1 MSLVLDFSL
10 PYVEEL
16 VKDGF
21 QLYNKTYENYDKRIL
36 LINLMPN
43 KEETELQI
51 LKSLGKSNC
60 RINIEYIYT
69 KTYTPKHVKDEYLKK
84 YYITFKEAIKKKF
97 HGIIITGAPVETLDY
112 ENNYYW
118 GELVD
123 IFNYIRKNNEN
134 SLYICYGASAALYHY
149 YGINKFI
156 SKEKI
161 FGVFNHEILVKSSYL
176 KGLDNNFKAPHSRY
190 SYIKEEDIKKIKDIK
205 IISKSSS
212 GEVFALEDKFNN
224 LFILGHMEYEEYTLK
239 KEYLRDRERGISPS
253 IPKDYFVDDDINK
266 GVNYSWDRT
275 KKTIFKNW
283 LNTLN

>member
-123 IFNYIRKNNEN
+123 IFNYIRKN
-134 SLYICYGASAALYHY
+134 IWG
-149 YGINKFI
+149 F
-156 SKEKI
+156 
-161 FGVFNHEILVKSSYL
+161 
-176 KGLDNNFKAPHSRY
+176 
-190 SYIKEEDIKKIKDIK
+190 
-205 IISKSSS
+205 
-212 GEVFALEDKFNN
+212 
-224 LFILGHMEYEEYTLK
+224 
-239 KEYLRDRERGISPS
+239 
-253 IPKDYFVDDDINK
+253 
-266 GVNYSWDRT
+266 
-275 KKTIFKNW
+275 
-283 LNTLN
+283 